1 MQQLTNG
8 TLLQGGKYKIER
20 VLGQGGFGITYLAY
34 QEMLDRRV
42 CIKEF
47 FFKDFCE
54 RNADTSRVT
63 LGTTNSKELVQRFL
77 AKFVK
82 EARTIAKFHHPN
94 IISIIDIFEEN
105 GTAYYVM
112 EFIEGESLS
121 EKVKRDGALSEQ
133 QSVAYINKVADALA
147 YVHERKINH
156 LDVKPANIMV
166 RKADNEPVLIDF
178 GLAKQYDAETGNQ
191 TSTTPVGISHG
202 YAPIEQYRQGGVS
215 EFSPQTD
222 VYSLGATLYKLVTG
236 VNPPQATELVS
247 DEDVLTDGL
256 KSKSVSKEI
265 VSSIVSAM
273 QPSIKKRYH
282 TIIDFKNSLPT
293 NISFAKQ
300 EGKSEVVVD
309 NGNGEMICEET
320 EIMVTSDTDSVE
332 DGKNSDEGRDGT
344 FYFYNNDDDY
354 ESEDDNEDDDEF
366 YSLSRTISIILC
378 VIACWIALWAWLA
391 S

>member
-82 EARTIAKFHHPN
+82 EARTIAKFHHTN

-121 EKVKRDGALSEQ
+121 EKVKRDGALGEQ

-273 QPSIKKRYH
+273 QPSIKKRYQ

-344 FYFYNNDDDY
+344 FYFYNNDD
-354 ESEDDNEDDDEF
+354 EF

-378 VIACWIALWAWLA
+378 VIAGWIALWAWLA

>member
-1 MQQLTNG
+1 
-8 TLLQGGKYKIER
+8 
-20 VLGQGGFGITYLAY
+20 
-34 QEMLDRRV
+34 
-42 CIKEF
+42 
-47 FFKDFCE
+47 
-54 RNADTSRVT
+54 
-63 LGTTNSKELVQRFL
+63 
-77 AKFVK
+77 
-82 EARTIAKFHHPN
+82 
-94 IISIIDIFEEN
+94 
-105 GTAYYVM
+105 M

-121 EKVKRDGALSEQ
+121 EKVKRDGALGEQ

-247 DEDVLTDGL
+247 DEDVLTDGF

-273 QPSIKKRYH
+273 QPSIKKRYQ

-300 EGKSEVVVD
+300 EVKPEVVVD

-320 EIMVTSDTDSVE
+320 EIMVTSDMDSVE

-354 ESEDDNEDDDEF
+354 ESEDDNEDDDDF

-378 VIACWIALWAWLA
+378 VIACWIALWTWLA